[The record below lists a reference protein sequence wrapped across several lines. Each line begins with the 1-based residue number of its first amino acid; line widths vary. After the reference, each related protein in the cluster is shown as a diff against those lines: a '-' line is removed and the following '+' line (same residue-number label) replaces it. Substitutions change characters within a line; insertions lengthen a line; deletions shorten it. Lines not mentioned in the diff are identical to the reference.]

1 MSAALKNSPR
11 TRRHKQR
18 PLENMKQEIVAQVHK
33 QVKSTTSSDND
44 YANSEDNLDVPKS
57 DKNENYSGKLND
69 KLSHTKVYNTNT
81 KDNNINS

>member
-11 TRRHKQR
+11 TRRHKQK

-57 DKNENYSGKLND
+57 DKNENYSGKFSLF
-69 KLSHTKVYNTNT
+69 
-81 KDNNINS
+81 

>member
-69 KLSHTKVYNTNT
+69 EFSHTKVYNTNT
-81 KDNNINS
+81 KDININS